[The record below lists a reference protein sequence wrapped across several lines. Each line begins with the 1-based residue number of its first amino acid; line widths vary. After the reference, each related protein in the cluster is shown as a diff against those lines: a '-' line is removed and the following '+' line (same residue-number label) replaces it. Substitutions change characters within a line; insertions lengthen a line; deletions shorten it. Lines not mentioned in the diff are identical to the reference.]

1 MQCDDLTYQI
11 FPVMGSNP
19 KGMHEHVS
27 GKKNI
32 TTILVQ
38 SVTNQFYFLLKNNT
52 EWRKLASAVSH
63 PLLNSKTY
71 DITHASFL
79 KDSNKGVR
87 KEGKLRARGGEGG
100 FCPNISHG
108 VYRKQP
114 DAVNHMYKQKN
125 GLPYL
130 SNEKV
135 KRWGW
140 EQVEHAHCHCQ
151 WHSAVLV

>member
-1 MQCDDLTYQI
+1 MNMCLR
-11 FPVMGSNP
+11 
-19 KGMHEHVS
+19 
-27 GKKNI
+27 KKNI

-71 DITHASFL
+71 DITHALFL
-79 KDSNKGVR
+79 KDSNEGVR
-87 KEGKLRARGGEGG
+87 KEGKLRARGGDGG

-125 GLPYL
+125 RLPYL

-135 KRWGW
+135 KRWG
-140 EQVEHAHCHCQ
+140 
-151 WHSAVLV
+151 